1 MLKEIDKF
9 LKNIFQPNKSFLKM
23 KKTIHK
29 PTMLIMMPIFKNFSN
44 TFKNI
49 IIHDISQI
57 ILLLLYQLNIIFSIK
72 LMHSSLFYCK

>member
-9 LKNIFQPNKSFLKM
+9 LKNIFHLNKLFLKT

-29 PTMLIMMPIFKNFSN
+29 LMMLIMMPIFKNFSN
-44 TFKNI
+44 TLKII

-72 LMHSSLFYCK
+72 FMHSSLFDCK